1 MLHQIKVKDIPFSTK
16 FRDKGTPIDNL
27 GNYDSSGE
35 RIIYLCA
42 SERIRQKRLLFVTK
56 LGMMKLVDTSEFDV
70 MKKTVASTKLT
81 DGDELIGIYE
91 TDARTEVLSKFN
103 YDGTVGEEE
112 VVSSD
117 QNIILQTANG
127 VFLKFPLTDVP
138 QKKKNAVGVRGIKL
152 GSDDYIEDVFN
163 IVDKNAV
170 IGQMVLPFVAIG
182 DGNNDAEMIE
192 AAEVGIGYGG
202 VREIAPAV
210 LACASHA
217 IYDEEKLVEFLE
229 RLL

>member
-1 MLHQIKVKDIPFSTK
+1 MSRYIFLFDLDSTVTKQEILPTISKGLGIYERMSELTESTMRGEIPFKQSFLQRVELLKDVPVSEVNEMVSRIQLNNHLVDFIQKNHDRCHIVTGNL
-16 FRDKGTPIDNL
+16 DVWID
-27 GNYDSSGE
+27 GV
-35 RIIYLCA
+35 
-42 SERIRQKRLLFVTK
+42 IRK
-56 LGMMKLVDTSEFDV
+56 LGMERNTFC
-70 MKKTVASTKLT
+70 
-81 DGDELIGIYE
+81 
-91 TDARTEVLSKFN
+91 SKAI
-103 YDGTVGEEE
+103 V
-112 VVSSD
+112 
-117 QNIILQTANG
+117 
-127 VFLKFPLTDVP
+127 
-138 QKKKNAVGVRGIKL
+138 KN
-152 GSDDYIEDVFN
+152 DYIEDVFN

>member
-1 MLHQIKVKDIPFSTK
+1 MSRYIFLFDLDSTVTKQEILPTISKRLGIYERMSELTESTMRGEIPFKQSFLQRVELLKDVPVSEVNEMASRIQLNNHLVDFIQKNHDRCHIVTGNL
-16 FRDKGTPIDNL
+16 DVWID
-27 GNYDSSGE
+27 GV
-35 RIIYLCA
+35 
-42 SERIRQKRLLFVTK
+42 IRK
-56 LGMMKLVDTSEFDV
+56 LGMERNTFC
-70 MKKTVASTKLT
+70 
-81 DGDELIGIYE
+81 
-91 TDARTEVLSKFN
+91 SKAI
-103 YDGTVGEEE
+103 V
-112 VVSSD
+112 
-117 QNIILQTANG
+117 
-127 VFLKFPLTDVP
+127 
-138 QKKKNAVGVRGIKL
+138 KN
-152 GSDDYIEDVFN
+152 DYIEDVFN

>member
-1 MLHQIKVKDIPFSTK
+1 MSRYIFLFDLDSTVTKQEILPTISKRLGIYERMSELTESTMRGEIPFKQSFLQMVELLKDVPVSEVNEMVSRIQLNNHLVDFIQKNHDRCHIVTGNL
-16 FRDKGTPIDNL
+16 DVWID
-27 GNYDSSGE
+27 GV
-35 RIIYLCA
+35 
-42 SERIRQKRLLFVTK
+42 IRK
-56 LGMMKLVDTSEFDV
+56 LGMERNTFC
-70 MKKTVASTKLT
+70 
-81 DGDELIGIYE
+81 
-91 TDARTEVLSKFN
+91 SKAI
-103 YDGTVGEEE
+103 V
-112 VVSSD
+112 
-117 QNIILQTANG
+117 
-127 VFLKFPLTDVP
+127 
-138 QKKKNAVGVRGIKL
+138 KN
-152 GSDDYIEDVFN
+152 DYIEDVFN

>member
-1 MLHQIKVKDIPFSTK
+1 MSRYIFLFDLDSTVTK
-16 FRDKGTPIDNL
+16 QEILPTI
-27 GNYDSSGE
+27 S
-35 RIIYLCA
+35 
-42 SERIRQKRLLFVTK
+42 KRLGIYERMSELTESTMRGEIQFKQSFLQRVELLKDVPVSEVNEMVSRIQLNNHLVDFIQKNHDRCHIVTGNLDVWIDGVIRK
-56 LGMMKLVDTSEFDV
+56 LGMERNTFC
-70 MKKTVASTKLT
+70 
-81 DGDELIGIYE
+81 
-91 TDARTEVLSKFN
+91 SKAI
-103 YDGTVGEEE
+103 V
-112 VVSSD
+112 
-117 QNIILQTANG
+117 
-127 VFLKFPLTDVP
+127 
-138 QKKKNAVGVRGIKL
+138 KN
-152 GSDDYIEDVFN
+152 DYIEDVFN